1 MQAPLARTVG
11 VHRDD
16 HHRDYGD
23 EVRYC
28 RDEADLKSTQARKAA
43 NNLRQPQCE
52 CILAKRNAKEHE
64 QTKLPHDPA
73 RERPSDA
80 ETMMHDASAPPRPTW
95 VVRAPATPRFPA
107 DLARNIRPP
116 RQARRQE
123 RLPEGKATATQ

>member
-80 ETMMHDASAPPRPTW
+80 KTMMHAAPPPFDA
-95 VVRAPATPRFPA
+95 RAPREPLALFGLQPRRAF
-107 DLARNIRPP
+107 RPIW
-116 RQARRQE
+116 QE
-123 RLPEGKATATQ
+123 T